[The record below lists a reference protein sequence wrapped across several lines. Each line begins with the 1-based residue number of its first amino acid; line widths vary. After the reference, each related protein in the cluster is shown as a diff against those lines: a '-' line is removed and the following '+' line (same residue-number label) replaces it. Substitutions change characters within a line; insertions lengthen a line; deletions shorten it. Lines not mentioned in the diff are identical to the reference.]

1 MSDYG
6 FSCWCAGIVPATQAA
21 IMSDSCPTDSLELET
36 PTKKLRRSGTVVVPP
51 PSTEWTMPTVE
62 FKLHVGKHN
71 VPCNELDG
79 KTSMTINVTTSAW
92 LLAAVGLGVGRAVT
106 KANFEVVENTQA
118 MRAIRSA
125 LHFRKQCPVRN
136 AWKLDGDGNPLMD
149 TTQVEVKL
157 RGNTHTFV
165 TPTGR
170 QGVKGAW
177 IEATKENVTWLI
189 DAIHADLTA
198 PECDTAQIAEPTT
211 TKLSDERIAS
221 LKASG
226 IHYDHHSQRE
236 RFVIYSQ
243 AGKITFLVRKT
254 AAVHDDEVELQ
265 IQRASRCIATGVK
278 PAKLT
283 KHSSPMGLGSD
294 CHDNRERSDES
305 ESECE

>member
-1 MSDYG
+1 MSDYSI
-6 FSCWCAGIVPATQAA
+6 SCWCVGAVPATQAA
-21 IMSDSCPTDSLELET
+21 IMSDSPPTDSLELET
-36 PTKKLRRSGTVVVPP
+36 PTKKSRRSGTVVVPP
-51 PSTEWTMPTVE
+51 QWAMPPVE

-79 KTSMTINVTTSAW
+79 KTFMTINSTTSAW

-106 KANFEVVENTQA
+106 KANFDVVENTA
-118 MRAIRSA
+118 TMRSVRAA
-125 LHFRKQCPVRN
+125 LDFRKPCHVRN
-136 AWKLDGDGNPLMD
+136 AWKLGGDGNPLMD
-149 TTQVEVKL
+149 TTQVEVTL
-157 RGNTHTFV
+157 RGNTHAFV

-170 QGVKGAW
+170 QGVKGVW

-189 DAIHADLTA
+189 ESIHADLTA
-198 PECDTAQIAEPTT
+198 PECDAAQIAAPTT

-236 RFVIYSQ
+236 RFVIYSET
-243 AGKITFLVRKT
+243 GKITFLVRKT
-254 AAVHDDEVELQ
+254 AAVRDDEVELQ
-265 IQRASRCIATGVK
+265 IQRASMCIATGIK

-283 KHSSPMGLGSD
+283 KHSSPMGLDSD
-294 CHDNRERSDES
+294 CHDNGEGSDAS